1 MAERLRLDVKHRAL
15 LLKAR
20 EAEGLKAFKKLQRL
34 LTKSDVDNIE
44 RSMRVFR
51 AKFKLG

>member
-1 MAERLRLDVKHRAL
+1 MAEKVRLDVRQKAS

-20 EAEGLKAFKKLQRL
+20 EAEGLKAFKRLQKL